1 MAQLSVS
8 LTLLSAAALLTR
20 SLWNLRHQDFGYDAD
35 RVLVANIPLEFTKAM
50 MKQRTALRQP
60 LYERMNAI
68 PNVRSAAVTAF
79 GVMDSIVYTCSLSTA
94 ERPEQ
99 RGDFTRLV
107 HVSPRYF
114 ETIGT
119 RILAGRGITE
129 EDRADSPRVV
139 VLSQNAARTV
149 FGGADPIGRF
159 VSTGKS
165 FESKDAL
172 QVVGVAHD
180 VRFYN
185 PRDPYGFV
193 LYVPFTQHPAPVT
206 AVVVRGGS
214 DPARLAG
221 AVREAFH
228 EVDPSLFV
236 GAIRPL
242 ADSVEAQLSNEK
254 LLALLSACFG
264 VLALGLTAV
273 GVYGVI
279 AYAVQ
284 RRTQEIGIRL
294 ALGADRAAV
303 SRMMMRDV
311 GLLALAGTV
320 LGAAGAV
327 AATRALRT
335 MLFAF
340 GTADYTLLAAAAA
353 VLVAI
358 AAAAGYVPARRAARM
373 DPMTALRQE

>member
-1 MAQLSVS
+1 M
-8 LTLLSAAALLTR
+8 
-20 SLWNLRHQDFGYDAD
+20 
-35 RVLVANIPLEFTKAM
+35 LVADIPLEFTKAM

-139 VLSQNAARTV
+139 VLSQNAARTL
-149 FGGADPIGRF
+149 FGGADPIGRL

-165 FESKDAL
+165 FESRDAL

-180 VRFYN
+180 VRFFN

-193 LYVPFTQHPAPVT
+193 LYVPLTQHPAPVT
-206 AVVVRGGS
+206 AVIGSRRFRRGATGRRGSQCVPRGGPEP
-214 DPARLAG
+214 DGGLHPPAWG
-221 AVREAFH
+221 
-228 EVDPSLFV
+228 
-236 GAIRPL
+236 
-242 ADSVEAQLSNEK
+242 
-254 LLALLSACFG
+254 
-264 VLALGLTAV
+264 
-273 GVYGVI
+273 
-279 AYAVQ
+279 
-284 RRTQEIGIRL
+284 
-294 ALGADRAAV
+294 
-303 SRMMMRDV
+303 
-311 GLLALAGTV
+311 
-320 LGAAGAV
+320 
-327 AATRALRT
+327 
-335 MLFAF
+335 
-340 GTADYTLLAAAAA
+340 
-353 VLVAI
+353 
-358 AAAAGYVPARRAARM
+358 
-373 DPMTALRQE
+373 

>member
-1 MAQLSVS
+1 MAQLSIS

-35 RVLVANIPLEFTKAM
+35 RVLVADIPLEFTKAM

-139 VLSQNAARTV
+139 VLGQNAARTL
-149 FGGADPIGRF
+149 FGGADPIGRL
-159 VSTGKS
+159 VSTSKS
-165 FESKDAL
+165 FESRDAL

-180 VRFYN
+180 VRFFN

-193 LYVPFTQHPAPVT
+193 LYVPLMQHPAPVT
-206 AVVVRGGS
+206 AVSVRGGS
-214 DPARLAG
+214 DTAATGRARF
-221 AVREAFH
+221 AVR
-228 EVDPSLFV
+228 ST
-236 GAIRPL
+236 RW
-242 ADSVEAQLSNEK
+242 
-254 LLALLSACFG
+254 
-264 VLALGLTAV
+264 
-273 GVYGVI
+273 
-279 AYAVQ
+279 
-284 RRTQEIGIRL
+284 
-294 ALGADRAAV
+294 
-303 SRMMMRDV
+303 
-311 GLLALAGTV
+311 
-320 LGAAGAV
+320 
-327 AATRALRT
+327 TRA
-335 MLFAF
+335 
-340 GTADYTLLAAAAA
+340 
-353 VLVAI
+353 
-358 AAAAGYVPARRAARM
+358 
-373 DPMTALRQE
+373 